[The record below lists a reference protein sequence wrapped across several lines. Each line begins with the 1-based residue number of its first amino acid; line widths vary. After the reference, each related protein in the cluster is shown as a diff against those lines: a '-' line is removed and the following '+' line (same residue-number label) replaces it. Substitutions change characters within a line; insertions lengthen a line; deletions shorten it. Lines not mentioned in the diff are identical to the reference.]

1 MVDVCV
7 TLRIK
12 KNNTEYQERTV
23 FGSMDPVGH
32 DEFAAAGQNGY
43 KADCKVEIWGFEYN
57 GETEIQVNGRNY
69 VVYRTYGPKS
79 SGKIELYAGERVG
92 KR

>member
-1 MVDVCV
+1 
-7 TLRIK
+7 
-12 KNNTEYQERTV
+12 
-23 FGSMDPVGH
+23 
-32 DEFAAAGQNGY
+32 
-43 KADCKVEIWGFEYN
+43 VEIWGFEYN